1 MEKREKGPRLTVSCL
16 PQDAPQHLKKL
27 NEKLF
32 KASVSTST
40 ARKYDTATRQL
51 EAELGRELPFPLSP
65 TDSNLILTSLA
76 AKGLS
81 IGPIRSYLAGTR
93 RLQIARGQRPHL
105 HQDWP
110 SPF

>member
-1 MEKREKGPRLTVSCL
+1 LTASCL

-27 NEKLF
+27 ADKLF
-32 KASVSTST
+32 NASVAAST
-40 ARKYDTATRQL
+40 ARKYDTATRHVVNL
-51 EAELGRELPFPLSP
+51 EAELGREIPFPLSP
-65 TDSNLILTSLA
+65 ADSNLILTSLA